1 MNCAQ
6 MIAKTIMIAT
16 ATAHSFTFET
26 GSGGTAGGGAEAAA
40 STAGASAGGAVASV
54 GSSFGGSEGIHA
66 ALRAFADMSRF
77 AE

>member
-16 ATAHSFTFET
+16 ATAHSFTGDT
-26 GSGGTAGGGAEAAA
+26 GSGGTTGAGSAAGA
-40 STAGASAGGAVASV
+40 TASAGGSGAAVASFG
-54 GSSFGGSEGIHA
+54 GSIGGSEGITA
-66 ALRAFADMSRF
+66 ALRALASLSRF